1 MSLLQPPLAGAPRLL
16 HPSFM
21 AMNAPVLFPGSARP
35 TQAAEGLPRRAFTVA
50 EVERMVECG
59 ILDHDDRLELIG
71 GELVVMPAKEI
82 RHEVF
87 KAELNRF
94 WIMNAPPDLY
104 LVPETTFRLSPD
116 TFLEPD
122 FVVFRRPLTLATISG
137 PTILLAVEVSDSTL
151 GYDLHRK
158 PAVYSRFGVP
168 ELWVIDAMR
177 RETHVFTGPGE
188 GGFARLAVH
197 PGFARLSPTLAPDL
211 PLRLVDLELDWDS
224 AGRP

>member
-1 MSLLQPPLAGAPRLL
+1 
-16 HPSFM
+16 
-21 AMNAPVLFPGSARP
+21 
-35 TQAAEGLPRRAFTVA
+35 
-50 EVERMVECG
+50 MVECG

-71 GELVVMPAKEI
+71 GELVVMPAKGI
-82 RHEVF
+82 RHEVV

-94 WIMNAPPDLY
+94 WIRRAPPDVDV
-104 LVPETTFRLSPD
+104 VPETTFRLSPD

-122 FVVFRRPLTLATISG
+122 FIVYRKPVTLATISG

-177 RETHVFTGPGE
+177 RETHVFKSPGE
-188 GGFARLAVH
+188 GGYAQLAVH
-197 PGFARLSPTLAPDL
+197 PGSEQLSPTLAPDL
-211 PLRLVDLELDWDS
+211 PLRLDDLDLDWDS
-224 AGRP
+224 ASRP